1 MRFGSDHIP
10 GAVDQTCSVKFRRVP
25 LVAASDMQNL
35 SISNIFINPFKELRY
50 RTLRDILVWSLFYL
64 NGFM

>member
-1 MRFGSDHIP
+1 MRFGSGHIP
-10 GAVDQTCSVKFRRVP
+10 EAVDQTCSVKFCRVP
-25 LVAASDMQNL
+25 TVAASDMQNL
-35 SISNIFINPFKELRY
+35 SISNVFINFLKELRN

>member
-1 MRFGSDHIP
+1 MRFGSGYIP
-10 GAVDQTCSVKFRRVP
+10 EAVDQTCSVKFRRVP

>member
-10 GAVDQTCSVKFRRVP
+10 GAVDQTCSVKFGRVS

>member
-1 MRFGSDHIP
+1 MRFGSGHIP
-10 GAVDQTCSVKFRRVP
+10 EAVDQTRSVKFCRVP
-25 LVAASDMQNL
+25 TVAASDMQNL
-35 SISNIFINPFKELRY
+35 SISNVFINFLKELRN

>member
-1 MRFGSDHIP
+1 MRFGSGHIP
-10 GAVDQTCSVKFRRVP
+10 EAVDQTRSVKFRRVL

-50 RTLRDILVWSLFYL
+50 CTLRDILVWSLFYL